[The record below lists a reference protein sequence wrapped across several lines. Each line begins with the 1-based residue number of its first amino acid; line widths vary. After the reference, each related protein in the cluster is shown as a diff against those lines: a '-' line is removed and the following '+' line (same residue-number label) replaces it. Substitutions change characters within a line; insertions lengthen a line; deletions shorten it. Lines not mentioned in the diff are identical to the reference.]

1 MVIVDA
7 KLELRDSTSWDT
19 LDRAI
24 KRVGGVAAAAVE
36 GNGKGVSTAAH
47 APDALSPRDSDDEDS
62 TGVSGLR
69 SGTLGLSYCPAKQ
82 SLQQGNQ
89 VSANQTFEPS

>member
-24 KRVGGVAAAAVE
+24 KRVGGVAAAVVE
-36 GNGKGVSTAAH
+36 GNGKGVPAAAAH

-62 TGVSGLR
+62 TGATRHYL
-69 SGTLGLSYCPAKQ
+69 AH
-82 SLQQGNQ
+82 
-89 VSANQTFEPS
+89 SAVCLLFRKLLAAGEI